1 MVRVV
6 SPNAPYPVPT
16 LFHIFPNYFGH
27 KRPFIP
33 NTGPIDPFGPILGP
47 LGSKFGY
54 LCIGNEVTVVS
65 PCIPYPVPT
74 LFKLF
79 WTIWASK
86 RAPTLLTHFASKS
99 VACGSLVQYIESDN
113 HVSHCIYVMYF
124 GYRGGKIMFLEHNS
138 KKELA

>member
-1 MVRVV
+1 M
-6 SPNAPYPVPT
+6 SPN
-16 LFHIFPNYFGH
+16 LFQH
-27 KRPFIP
+27 R
-33 NTGPIDPFGPILGP
+33 
-47 LGSKFGY
+47 S
-54 LCIGNEVTVVS
+54 
-65 PCIPYPVPT
+65 T
-74 LFKLF
+74 LFKQF

-99 VACGSLVQYIESDN
+99 VTYGSLVHYIESDD